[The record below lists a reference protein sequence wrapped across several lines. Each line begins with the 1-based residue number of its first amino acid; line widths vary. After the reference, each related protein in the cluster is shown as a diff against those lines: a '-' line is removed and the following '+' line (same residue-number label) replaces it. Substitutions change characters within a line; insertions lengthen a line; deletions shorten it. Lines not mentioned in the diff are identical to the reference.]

1 MILPP
6 LALPLAL
13 ALALTLAL
21 PVMSL
26 CQKFVKCQK
35 FKSCRQKFAMPLLQT
50 TRHYY
55 APVRREALKS
65 RRGPHV
71 SIILEH
77 GGPHI
82 YCKIMGGGG
91 IKGPPNFL

>member
-6 LALPLAL
+6 
-13 ALALTLAL
+13 LAL

-35 FKSCRQKFAMPLLQT
+35 FNRQNNRQKFAMPLLQT

-55 APVRREALKS
+55 APLRRGALKS
-65 RRGPHV
+65 RK
-71 SIILEH
+71 
-77 GGPHI
+77 GPHI
-82 YCKIMGGGG
+82 SVTL
-91 IKGPPNFL
+91 GPGDPIFTVILRPGFKRDPDFL